1 MDPSIWTTDY
11 DFGIPKLEDLNFDPS
26 FPGYYAFTPP
36 VQQAAPTF
44 LDQVGSF
51 AESLTPGLREI
62 DRAIRS
68 YKNLPARV
76 YPEDLAL
83 MRRMAG
89 TRVGEEKSK
98 SEELR
103 EQIEKLNR
111 QMEEFAEQLKKQ
123 NEVIYGEAKEPD
135 QPAPKVEDEGQASDT
150 GSVISSEVDPLDR
163 KVSGSVPIKVHP
175 HKVGDYVGYTT
186 TGYM

>member
-11 DFGIPKLEDLNFDPS
+11 DLGIPKPESLNFDPY
-26 FPGYYAFTPP
+26 FKGLTPP

-89 TRVGEEKSK
+89 TRVGEEKNN

-123 NEVIYGEAKEPD
+123 NEVIYGKAKEPD

-150 GSVISSEVDPLDR
+150 GSVISSEVPPLDR
-163 KVSGSVPIKVHP
+163 KVSRPVSIETIPYR
-175 HKVGDYVGYTT
+175 VGDTISS
-186 TGYM
+186 YM

>member
-11 DFGIPKLEDLNFDPS
+11 NLGIPRIEDLNFDPS
-26 FPGYYAFTPP
+26 IWTTGYQSAAP
-36 VQQAAPTF
+36 VERAAPTF

-76 YPEDLAL
+76 YPEDIAR

-89 TRVGEEKSK
+89 TRVGEEKDKSK
-98 SEELR
+98 DLR
-103 EQIEKLNR
+103 EQIEKLNKK
-111 QMEEFAEQLKKQ
+111 MEIFAEQLKKQ
-123 NEVIYGEAKEPD
+123 NEVVFGEAKEPN
-135 QPAPKVEDEGQASDT
+135 QPEPRVEDEGQASDT
-150 GSVISSEVDPLDR
+150 GSVISSEVPPTDR
-163 KVSGSVPIKVHP
+163 KVSRPVPIQTVP
-175 HKVGDYVGYTT
+175 YRVGDTISS
-186 TGYM
+186 YM